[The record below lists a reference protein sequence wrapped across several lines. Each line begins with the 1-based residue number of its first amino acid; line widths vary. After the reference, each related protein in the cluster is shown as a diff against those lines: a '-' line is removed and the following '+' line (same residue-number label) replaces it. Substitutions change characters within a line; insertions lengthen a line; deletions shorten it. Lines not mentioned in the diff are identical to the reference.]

1 MQKLSP
7 IRLALI
13 GVLVLACAV
22 LVASVVF
29 VYLGS
34 RQTSEVELT
43 ATGEGGPQETPGS
56 LAPSTI
62 KSPQSREPSQEAGEG
77 NQASSEIRVYVA
89 GAVRRPDVY
98 SLAAGDRLV
107 DAVAA
112 AGGPA
117 EEADLEAVNLALR
130 IRDEGYYYIPFKPQP
145 VSEAGAKG
153 NNAEHNPELVPVIK
167 QEVLPTQPVP
177 PLAADSLT
185 GEAPGAREE
194 QPAAKDAPATPVNLN
209 TADQSE
215 LETLPGIG
223 PARAAAIIGYRDEHG
238 PFAAVE
244 ELTAVS
250 GIGQGILDN
259 LRPLVTVDR

>member
-1 MQKLSP
+1 M
-7 IRLALI
+7 
-13 GVLVLACAV
+13 
-22 LVASVVF
+22 
-29 VYLGS
+29 
-34 RQTSEVELT
+34 
-43 ATGEGGPQETPGS
+43 
-56 LAPSTI
+56 
-62 KSPQSREPSQEAGEG
+62 
-77 NQASSEIRVYVA
+77 
-89 GAVRRPDVY
+89 RRPDVH

-117 EEADLEAVNLALR
+117 EGADLEAVNLALR

-145 VSEAGAKG
+145 IAKSGAKG
-153 NNAEHNPELVPVIK
+153 NNADHNPELTPVIK

-194 QPAAKDAPATPVNLN
+194 KPVARDESAIPVNLN
-209 TADQSE
+209 TADQAE

-259 LRPLVTVDR
+259 LGHLVTVDP